1 MFFCEDRPHI
11 ISDYKNIFIE
21 VLANEFSK
29 TGKCKTNVGNIGLD
43 VVLFGVMWG
52 KGIIERLVI
61 ILNIL
66 ATAGSGKLS

>member
-11 ISDYKNIFIE
+11 ISDYRNIFIE
-21 VLANEFSK
+21 VLSNEFSK
-29 TGKCKTNVGNIGLD
+29 TGKCKTNVRDIGLD
-43 VVLFGVMWG
+43 VVLFGIMCG

-66 ATAGSGKLS
+66 ATQGVEN